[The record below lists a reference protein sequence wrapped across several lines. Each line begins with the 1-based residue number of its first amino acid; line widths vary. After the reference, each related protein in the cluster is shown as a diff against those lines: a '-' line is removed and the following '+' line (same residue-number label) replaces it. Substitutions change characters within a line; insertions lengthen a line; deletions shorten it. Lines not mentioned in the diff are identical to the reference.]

1 MHSVWFHKFC
11 LTKKI
16 MGNVNQKVMSIFGP
30 FLAIF
35 WLVWVNFMICTCSWI
50 PNLVMRVKKNF
61 LHSVNFH
68 YEIELKTVFKIA
80 ANTIDKNWTCI
91 NVFCR
96 FNLHLQYMFN
106 QILHL
111 FSRRATI
118 STFLT
123 SVCLIFCRSG
133 SNHNNSAKNQANKGQ
148 KSQNRSY
155 PAEKMRNLIK
165 HVL

>member
-1 MHSVWFHKFC
+1 MGPELVTIQGHSVWFHKFC

-16 MGNVNQKVMSIFGP
+16 MGNVNKKCIFIFGP

-35 WLVWVNFMICTCSWI
+35 WLVWANFMICTCSWI

-61 LHSVNFH
+61 LHSVNFY

-80 ANTIDKNWTCI
+80 ANTIDKKWTCI

-96 FNLHLQYMFN
+96 FNLHLQCMFN

-111 FSRRATI
+111 FSRRSRI

-123 SVCLIFCRSG
+123 SICLIFCRSG
-133 SNHNNSAKNQANKGQ
+133 SNHNKLGKWRSE
-148 KSQNRSY
+148 KS
-155 PAEKMRNLIK
+155 KF
-165 HVL
+165 

>member
-1 MHSVWFHKFC
+1 MELSWKQDHSVWFHKFC

-80 ANTIDKNWTCI
+80 ANTINKNWTCI

-106 QILHL
+106 HILHL

-118 STFLT
+118 LTFLT
-123 SVCLIFCRSG
+123 SICPICYDLNPISKKSG
-133 SNHNNSAKNQANKGQ
+133 K
-148 KSQNRSY
+148 
-155 PAEKMRNLIK
+155 
-165 HVL
+165 

>member
-1 MHSVWFHKFC
+1 MTGFWPCAGQVLAGCHSVWFHKFC

-35 WLVWVNFMICTCSWI
+35 WLVWVNFMICTCSLI
-50 PNLVMRVKKNF
+50 PNLVIRVKKF

-106 QILHL
+106 LILHL
-111 FSRRATI
+111 FSWRVRI
-118 STFLT
+118 SIFLT
-123 SVCLIFCRSG
+123 SICLIFCRSG
-133 SNHNNSAKNQANKGQ
+133 SNHTKLGKWRSE
-148 KSQNRSY
+148 KSKS
-155 PAEKMRNLIK
+155 
-165 HVL
+165 

>member
-1 MHSVWFHKFC
+1 MYFYSNYLLWLLIHSVWFHEFC

-16 MGNVNQKVMSIFGP
+16 MGNVNKKRMSILGP

-35 WLVWVNFMICTCSWI
+35 WLVWANFMICTCSWI
-50 PNLVMRVKKNF
+50 PNLVMRVKKIF

-80 ANTIDKNWTCI
+80 ANTINKNWTCI

-106 QILHL
+106 LILHL
-111 FSRRATI
+111 FSWRVRI
-118 STFLT
+118 SIFLT
-123 SVCLIFCRSG
+123 SICLIFCRWG
-133 SNHNNSAKNQANKGQ
+133 SNHTKLGKWRSE
-148 KSQNRSY
+148 KSKS
-155 PAEKMRNLIK
+155 
-165 HVL
+165 